1 MKVPAL
7 RYVGDLDQSI
17 SKVLLLPGAM
27 GGRRQIEITMKEKPD
42 VIIVGESPEWETPE
56 YVRNA
61 NEMGEKL
68 SLIVIGHSAS
78 EEGGSEFMAKWI
90 KKNFPEIKTTHH
102 PSGNSLNIL

>member
-1 MKVPAL
+1 
-7 RYVGDLDQSI
+7 
-17 SKVLLLPGAM
+17 M
-27 GGRRQIEITMKEKPD
+27 GGRRQMELAMKEKPD

-78 EEGGSEFMAKWI
+78 EEGGSEFMA
-90 KKNFPEIKTTHH
+90 EMA
-102 PSGNSLNIL
+102 S

>member
-1 MKVPAL
+1 
-7 RYVGDLDQSI
+7 
-17 SKVLLLPGAM
+17 
-27 GGRRQIEITMKEKPD
+27 

-78 EEGGSEFMAKWI
+78 EEGGSEFMAEWLT
-90 KKNFPEIKTTHH
+90 KNILGVKVYHV
-102 PSGNSLNIL
+102 PSSNSLQVL